1 MREAHRFSVYL
12 TSEEIADTQQ
22 ITLGGTVLPATLWTA
37 IVTLLIG
44 FFYFYTGFRVGN
56 LRSKHGIKAPA
67 TSGHPEFDR
76 AYRVQ
81 LNTLEQMGI
90 ILPFLWVAALY
101 PIGWAWLAPLV
112 GAIWLVGRIIYMRGY
127 MADPDRRLIGA
138 MMGGLSSMVM
148 FIIAVTGV
156 VQACLLVASK

>member
-1 MREAHRFSVYL
+1 M
-12 TSEEIADTQQ
+12 
-22 ITLGGTVLPATLWTA
+22 GGNVLPATLWTA

-56 LRSKHGIKAPA
+56 LRGKHGIKAPA

-112 GAIWLVGRIIYMRGY
+112 GAIWLIGRIVYMRGY

-138 MMGGLSSMVM
+138 MMGGITGMVM
-148 FIIAVTGV
+148 FIIALIGV
-156 VQACLLVASK
+156 VQACLALRAA

>member
-1 MREAHRFSVYL
+1 M
-12 TSEEIADTQQ
+12 
-22 ITLGGTVLPATLWTA
+22 PATLWTA

-56 LRSKHGIKAPA
+56 LRGKHKIQAPA

-90 ILPFLWVAALY
+90 FLPFLWVAAFY
-101 PIGWAWLAPLV
+101 PIGWAWLAPLI
-112 GAIWLVGRIIYMRGY
+112 GFIWLIGRIIYLRGY
-127 MADPDRRLIGA
+127 MADPSKRLIGA
-138 MMGGLSSMVM
+138 MTGGLTSIIML
-148 FIIAVTGV
+148 IIASCGV
-156 VQACLLVASK
+156 IKAVVASLSGG